1 MVLALGLW
9 LASGTIGVRG
19 QTSFTSFTF
28 LGIDRV
34 HLSYQAHNTLSGYM
48 DNPRD
53 PLNPQ
58 PCVLELVRVDAGNV
72 ETVLGSIGG
81 PNGLLQGTNRQD
93 HITPDTG
100 FGFRLVGSLGD
111 RAWLAEPTTRVPQHQ
126 ISGTMLFDEAFSGNG
141 YSNVQVTVAVPPGR
155 SLTLDGL
162 AGTTRVGGIGGV
174 VYGPGWPV
182 SGTGGSVRI
191 AGCDL
196 LCTSIACTNVTLAS
210 SYIHGEGASISAVAL
225 EVSDS
230 VFPENSSQLSYVYDV
245 ILAADSS
252 LRITDS
258 EFYGNSSI
266 AAGGET
272 CSIRNCVL
280 SGTPVISLATNRE
293 PTPVIRGNTICGLVT
308 LTAGGMVLDDT
319 SYLAGNY
326 WGGRLGPWGSAP
338 PPFWLLPY
346 GMGNCPNYEPSY
358 SVAATGLFTVSKRS
372 EKRPFPKVTV
382 LDRCLGQN
390 VLASSVHSSSAPLI
404 QGRDTLACYDVHCSA
419 ESLKADF
426 HLNCNGTII
435 PPVGGASY
443 TVRCDYGD
451 PKGGPANASR
461 TLNFIIP
468 ASLTETNRLD
478 CTLYMNASNVT
489 DYATPVSASVPVD
502 WTEVAV
508 QPHFGRKLRIGIMPV
523 HLNWVFYAGGAP
535 ATDAASRAAKRLT
548 QDLQNLWP
556 LRAQDFEIVELPTYF
571 YDVSIYGTMSRTV
584 FLNFF
589 GMNAAQGYTLPE
601 TEAPLDR
608 IVALLPPGV
617 LEVSAPGVNMG
628 VAREVVI
635 VDARQ
640 PDAILHEL
648 GHSLGLYTWTEQY
661 DYSAG
666 PDGRGNQMIKD
677 CGAVVENVTAFLPE
691 THTVNGIVPKRIR
704 HFPGGNDQYVFDVMG
719 ATYNMFWIIPTTLA
733 DVYTGLRGLLG
744 TRTGPNGGGPPLT
757 PHDLFSPPAPGY
769 RRVQFTG
776 MLRYSG
782 GDLHIIPES
791 VICRDV
797 STSRIATFS
806 DTALGAATAV
816 ERLRFFNTSG
826 GGLDTFCY
834 VFNYS
839 SIGLTK
845 GAGFSWR
852 QVLDVPTNTFRY
864 ELHDSSVLW
873 SANDLSQTIT
883 SALTVTGGP
892 SLGSTVTMQW
902 NGQGSFSSAPLTHQ
916 LYYSTNSLSAWVPIG
931 GPQRAGSLQ
940 MSTDFLPAGT
950 NLAFKVVSADGFG
963 SSERVLAGFT
973 MTNRPPLVTLL
984 TPQTGMRS
992 MTNTPWE
999 LAALARDLKDGVLSG
1014 GVWSSSI
1021 DGPLGSNAVLHG
1033 VVLSPGT
1040 HLLSYSVRD
1049 SAGLSAGTNI
1059 TVTVSAMT
1067 NSDLRVPPDA
1077 LNVRPVGLEPSIVN
1091 QGLAIS
1097 ATNHVILTVANQGVT
1112 NSATISLYLQTPGQ
1126 PEQLLL
1132 QSTLTNWP
1140 PFETATLVT
1149 NVVATAR
1156 GPYQFRA
1163 AITAMELSD
1172 PNLSNNQMSWVFTNQ
1187 PPIAHNLYFSTQ
1199 PGANFGLYLEAADPD
1214 GDPLTYTITAQPS
1227 LGTLAG
1233 GGTNWTY
1240 SNGGSA
1246 GSDTFRY
1253 AVSDGLL
1260 TSPEATVTIA
1270 VAPPAPKANFTYTL
1284 TAGGSPLTVIFTD
1297 TSTGDITN
1305 RLWWFSDG
1313 VTVTTNATSVSRTFI
1328 NSDYTNALR
1337 LTLSCR
1343 LTVLGP
1349 LGGDVRTKAP
1359 IAITVTPPAPRAAFT
1374 FTPSVGAVP
1383 LTVTFNDTSIGII
1396 TNRSWQFGDLSP
1408 QTNAVATTVTHTYT
1422 SAGTFYPNLRVSGP
1436 LGSTT
1441 APLACVCAIATDG
1454 LPAGDTAA
1462 PVLRVLTP
1470 LDYQVI
1476 NTNMINVTG
1485 TVTDKNGIYNVLL
1498 NGFPLGVSGTNWS
1511 ATMYGPLS
1519 VGTNILTFTAI
1530 DDSANLNTTTKVVHV
1545 IYSPTLS
1552 GFFLWISRDKQ
1563 GFALSW
1569 PLWATNYVLQG
1580 AGGLYGPTTVWSNLG
1595 VSPVV
1600 DADALRVT
1608 LQPTNSHKFYRLIK
1622 R

>member
-1 MVLALGLW
+1 MAPAMGLWIASGAAGALGQ
-9 LASGTIGVRG
+9 I
-19 QTSFTSFTF
+19 SFTF
-28 LGIDRV
+28 SGIDRV
-34 HLSYQAHNTLSGYM
+34 HLSYQDHNTYNGYM
-48 DNPRD
+48 ANPRD
-53 PLNPQ
+53 PSNPE

-72 ETVLGSIGG
+72 QTVLASVGG

-100 FGFRLVGSLGD
+100 FGLRLLGSLGD
-111 RAWLAEPTTRVPQHQ
+111 RGWSVEPIRVPQDQ

-174 VYGPGWPV
+174 YVAGWPV
-182 SGTGGSVRI
+182 SGTGGSVSI

-196 LCTSIACTNVTLAS
+196 LCTSISCTNVTLAS
-210 SYIHGEGASISAVAL
+210 CYIHGESASISAVKL
-225 EVSDS
+225 EINDS
-230 VFPENSSQLSYVYDV
+230 VFPENSSQSSWVYDV
-245 ILAADSS
+245 NLGADSS
-252 LRITDS
+252 LKITGS

-266 AAGGET
+266 TAGGET

-280 SGTPVISLATNRE
+280 SGTPVIILATNRE

-308 LTAGGMVLDDT
+308 LKAGETVLDDT
-319 SYLAGNY
+319 TYLVGNY
-326 WGGRLGPWGSAP
+326 WGGRLGPWGSARE
-338 PPFWLLPY
+338 PFWLLPY

-358 SVAATGLFTVSKRS
+358 AVAATGLFTVSTRS
-372 EKRPFPKVTV
+372 EKRPFPKVV
-382 LDRCLGQN
+382 ALNRCLGQN
-390 VLASSVHSSSAPLI
+390 VLASSVHGNSAPLI
-404 QGRDTLACYDVHCSA
+404 QGRDTLVCYDVHCSV
-419 ESLKADF
+419 ESLTAVFYLD
-426 HLNCNGTII
+426 CNGMII
-435 PPVGGASY
+435 STNGGVSY
-443 TVRCDYGD
+443 TARCDYGD

-468 ASLTETNRLD
+468 ASLTETNRLE
-478 CTLYMNASNVT
+478 CRLYMDASKVT
-489 DYATPVSASVPVD
+489 DYATPGPASVLVD

-535 ATDAASRAAKRLT
+535 AADAASRAAKRLT

-571 YDVSIYGTMSRTV
+571 YDVAIYGTMSRTV

-648 GHSLGLYTWTEQY
+648 GHSLGLYTWWEQY
-661 DYSAG
+661 KYSTG
-666 PDGRGNQMIKD
+666 PDGRGNRMD
-677 CGAVVENVTAFLPE
+677 YECGAKVENVTAFLPE
-691 THTVNGIVPKRIR
+691 TNTVSGVVPYRIR
-704 HFPGGNDQYVFDVMG
+704 HFPGGNDQYLYDFMG
-719 ATYNMFWIIPTTLA
+719 ATYNLFWIVPTSLA

-744 TRTGPNGGGPPLT
+744 TRTGSNGDGPPLT

-782 GDLHIIPES
+782 RDLHIIPES
-791 VICRDV
+791 VVCRDV

-806 DTALGAATAV
+806 DTALGTATAV
-816 ERLRFFNTSG
+816 ERLRFSNTSG

-839 SIGLTK
+839 SIGATN
-845 GAGFSWR
+845 GEGFSWR

-864 ELHDSSVLW
+864 ELYDSSVLW
-873 SANDLSQTIT
+873 SANDLSQTIS

-892 SLGSTVTMQW
+892 ALGSTVALQW

-916 LYYSTNSLSAWVPIG
+916 LYYSMNSLSAWVPIG

-984 TPQTGMRS
+984 TPQTGMQS

-999 LAALARDLKDGVLSG
+999 LAAFARDPEDGALGG

-1049 SAGLSAGTNI
+1049 SAGLSAGTNV
-1059 TVTVSAMT
+1059 TVTVSVMT

-1077 LNVRPVGLEPSIVN
+1077 LKVRPAGLEPSIVN
-1091 QGLAIS
+1091 DGLAIS
-1097 ATNHVILTVANQGVT
+1097 ATNQVILAVANQGVT
-1112 NSATISLYLQTPGQ
+1112 NSATISLYLQPPGL

-1132 QSTLTNWP
+1132 QSSLTNWP
-1140 PFETATLVT
+1140 PFDSATLVT
-1149 NVVATAR
+1149 NVLAPAR
-1156 GPYQFRA
+1156 GTYRFRA
-1163 AITAMELSD
+1163 AITAMGLPD
-1172 PNLSNNQMSWVFTNQ
+1172 PNLSNNQMSWAFTNRA
-1187 PPIAHNLYFSTQ
+1187 PIAHSLYFSTQ

-1227 LGTLAG
+1227 LGTLVG

-1246 GSDTFRY
+1246 GSDMFRY
-1253 AVSDGLL
+1253 TVSDGLL

-1284 TAGGSPLTVIFTD
+1284 TTGGSPLTVTFTD
-1297 TSTGDITN
+1297 TSTGAITN

-1328 NSDYTNALR
+1328 NFDYTNALH

-1408 QTNAVATTVTHTYT
+1408 QTNTVATTVTHTYT

-1436 LGSTT
+1436 LGATT
-1441 APLACVCAIATDG
+1441 APLACVFAISTDG
-1454 LPAGDTAA
+1454 LPTGDTSA
-1462 PVLRVLTP
+1462 PLLRVLSP

-1476 NTNMINVTG
+1476 NTNTINVTG
-1485 TVTDKNGIYNVLL
+1485 TVTDKSGIYNVLL

-1519 VGTNILTFTAI
+1519 PGNNILTLTAI

-1552 GFFLWISRDKQ
+1552 GFFLWISPAKQ
-1563 GFALSW
+1563 GVALSW

-1580 AGGLYGPTTVWSNLG
+1580 ARNLAGLNTAWSNLG
-1595 VSPVV
+1595 VSPAV

-1608 LQPTNSHKFYRLIK
+1608 LQPTNTHNFYRLIK